1 VLDLGPEGTSAVDVR
16 GWRANSALVLRSTM
30 PLSLSRVRDLLM
42 IVGGWTLEYASVAS
56 LPAYLR
62 ITLHNFSSGL
72 SRRAKEI
79 TYLQGHLDD

>member
-1 VLDLGPEGTSAVDVR
+1 LY
-16 GWRANSALVLRSTM
+16 
-30 PLSLSRVRDLLM
+30 RVRDLLM